1 MRSSWPTASAA
12 GWLRNRSTPERSE
25 VTYLVSNWKMYP
37 TTEEAVVLFAEI
49 QNGLRARARRGQAL
63 PTCVVCP
70 PFVSL
75 PVLKA
80 LADPEVLKLG
90 AQNCHPEASGPFTGE
105 ISAPMLKGVAEYV
118 LIGHSE
124 RRAAGETDEQ
134 IACKVAACAAA
145 GLRPMLCVG
154 EDERTDAAVSQ
165 AEERL
170 IAGLSRVDAGRC
182 PVLVVYEPTWAV
194 GADHPAD
201 VDYVSLLVEHL
212 KRRMAAAG
220 ISRPEVIYG
229 GTVTP
234 QNAGRFA
241 ELNVLDGVG
250 ATRAGLVPEDFLAL
264 VDQLS

>member
-1 MRSSWPTASAA
+1 MK
-12 GWLRNRSTPERSE
+12 
-25 VTYLVSNWKMYP
+25 YLVSNWKMYP
-37 TTEEAVVLFAEI
+37 TTDEAVTLFAEI
-49 QNGLRARARRGQAL
+49 QKGLRARACLGYSL
-63 PTCVVCP
+63 PTCVICP

-80 LADPEVLKLG
+80 LADPELVSLG
-90 AQNCHPEASGPFTGE
+90 AQNCHSEPSGPFTGE
-105 ISAPMLKGVAEYV
+105 ISAEMLKGVAEFV

-154 EDERTDAAVSQ
+154 EDERTDAAASQ

-170 IAGLSRVDAGRC
+170 IAGISRIDPTSC

-194 GADHPAD
+194 GGDQPAD
-201 VDYVSLLVEHL
+201 VDYVCRLVEHL
-212 KRRMAAAG
+212 KCRMTDAG
-220 ISRPEVIYG
+220 MARPEVIYG

-234 QNAGRFA
+234 RNAGQFA
-241 ELNVLDGVG
+241 ALEVLDGVG
-250 ATRAGLVPEDFLAL
+250 ATRAGLDAGDFLAL
-264 VDQLS
+264 ADRLTDASEL

>member
-1 MRSSWPTASAA
+1 MK
-12 GWLRNRSTPERSE
+12 
-25 VTYLVSNWKMYP
+25 YLLSNWKMYP
-37 TTEEAVVLFAEI
+37 TTDEALSLFAEI
-49 QNGLRARARRGQAL
+49 QKGLRTRVGRGEAL

-80 LADPEVLKLG
+80 LADPELVKLG
-90 AQNCHPEASGPFTGE
+90 AQNCHWEPRGPFTGE
-105 ISAPMLKGVAEYV
+105 ISAEMLKGVAEYV
-118 LIGHSE
+118 LVGHSE

-154 EDERTDAAVSQ
+154 EDERTDAAASQ

-170 IAGLSRVDAGRC
+170 IAGMSQIDPRRC
-182 PVLVVYEPTWAV
+182 PLLVVYEPTWAV
-194 GADHPAD
+194 GGDRPAD
-201 VDYVSLLVEHL
+201 EDYVCRLVEHL
-212 KRRMAAAG
+212 KHRMADAG
-220 ISRPEVIYG
+220 VARPEVVYG

-241 ELNVLDGVG
+241 ALEVLDGVG
-250 ATRAGLVPEDFLAL
+250 ATRAGLDAEDFLAL
-264 VDQLS
+264 VDQLT